1 MATTLTTAEL
11 NALATKGGTDF
22 LYGALFTSDP
32 GLSGTA
38 GGEVSG
44 GSPAYARKPLTF
56 GSASGGVVTA
66 TATFDIPAGTILTY
80 AGVASASSGATI
92 LGRNS
97 ITAQSFAT
105 QGQYVLTVTFTVS

>member
-1 MATTLTTAEL
+1 MSTLTTAEL
-11 NALATKGGTDF
+11 NSLATKFATDAA
-22 LYGALFTSDP
+22 YGCLFTADP

-38 GGEVSG
+38 VGEVSG

-56 GSASGGVVTA
+56 GGASGGVVTA
-66 TATFDIPAGTILTY
+66 TATFDIPAGTILTF
-80 AGVASASSGATI
+80 AGVASAVSGSNV

-105 QGQYVLTVTFTVS
+105 QGQYILTVTMTVS